1 MVRLKHRYFLV
12 EIERARSICK
22 SGVDL
27 VPLAAEEEHVVHAL
41 KNLVSDLH
49 GDFGKAMISSGFRL
63 KYVNLATRIVLIRA
77 RHGGP
82 DKMVS
87 SSLPFLTKINDES
100 VVCRLLYTGAT
111 IRHCMKILGKQQKKT
126 LNKAVKHLKNQGRS
140 KEELEQTILDI
151 KKFGKP
157 F

>member
-12 EIERARSICK
+12 EIERARNISK
-22 SGVDL
+22 KEVDL
-27 VPLAAEEEHVVHAL
+27 VPLDAEEQHITYALRNVVC
-41 KNLVSDLH
+41 DFH

-63 KYVNLATRIVLIRA
+63 KYVNLATRIILVRA

-87 SSLPFLTKINDES
+87 SSLPFLTKINKENI
-100 VVCRLLYTGAT
+100 VCRLLYTGAT
-111 IRHCMKILGKQQKKT
+111 IRHCMKVLLKRQKNKLLEATKQLKT
-126 LNKAVKHLKNQGRS
+126 LGHS
-140 KEELEQTILDI
+140 KEYLEKTILETRQ
-151 KKFGKP
+151 FGKH